1 VPTIKTP
8 KISAA
13 TKSSSN
19 PSLAPAPAATPPSPS
34 PVPSPSPSP
43 SPAPDPNA
51 ALAAYVQQTVATL
64 DTLEAGL
71 GADPPLTPKDK
82 RHAAKLRK
90 GGDKAVA
97 QIGNLATQNQL
108 ESPALQVAV
117 MLALMGKAKALQPLA
132 DRVAAFVK
140 HVTDVIFSAQ
150 SVSWGMAMQYY
161 ALLQRRAATDAELA
175 NQLDPVTQF
184 FAYRHPSKKAP
195 VGSPTKAQRKA
206 VTKAKRTLTTIG
218 IGRLAGAGAT
228 AANPQPTAAAAS
240 AAPAVAPSTTPAAP
254 ATSAATG
261 NGAPPA
267 NGSPSPATHS

>member
-1 VPTIKTP
+1 MLTDRIPQFYEDNRWNGWEAEVAAAGPDRGTALRDAFSMGRL
-8 KISAA
+8 SAV
-13 TKSSSN
+13 K
-19 PSLAPAPAATPPSPS
+19 LGR
-34 PVPSPSPSP
+34 V
-43 SPAPDPNA
+43 
-51 ALAAYVQQTVATL
+51 TL
-64 DTLEAGL
+64 VLRRQRRVGAEPRLEG
-71 GADPPLTPKDK
+71 
-82 RHAAKLRK
+82 

-140 HVTDVIFSAQ
+140 HVTDIIFSAQ

-175 NQLDPVTQF
+175 SLLDPVTQF

-195 VGSPTKAQRKA
+195 VGSPNKAQRKA
-206 VTKAKRTLTTIG
+206 VTKAKRSLTTVG

-228 AANPQPTAAAAS
+228 AANPQPAAAAAS
-240 AAPAVAPSTTPAAP
+240 AAPATGPSTTPSTP
-254 ATSAATG
+254 ATPRG
-261 NGAPPA
+261 DRQRRPA
-267 NGSPSPATHS
+267 REREPVPRDALLTLPLS